1 MSSRRIPISSAAP
14 PPLRTNNNQNAPWQS
29 SLDLVFSFSR
39 SAAFFGSNLPSSPSF
54 VARYRRPSQAGDE
67 EESVADG
74 EGDREERDRT
84 TSEDRASG
92 PTESSDWSD
101 DGLDDQRWDGETL
114 PRNAVATA
122 SPGSNNRSTTNS
134 SRPSGPRRNTSDGS
148 GQPLASSLASSPSQ
162 SPRSHVHYSLAPT
175 SPELPQTNERTT
187 LLSPPQ
193 PNSTATYS
201 SFPSTSLSKNSRL
214 SPHLGGTRR
223 LSVISS
229 EGWVEA
235 VEEKRGRSTYGQ
247 TLFNTCAPSL
257 SIFVIGHINGK
268 CLICSPNFCPFHTGS
283 MSWSVWGC

>member
-14 PPLRTNNNQNAPWQS
+14 PPLRTNNNAQNAPWQS

-67 EESVADG
+67 ESIADD
-74 EGDREERDRT
+74 EGDRDARERT

-92 PTESSDWSD
+92 ATEGSDWSD
-101 DGLDDQRWDGETL
+101 DGLNDQRWDGETEQL
-114 PRNAVATA
+114 PRNAVASTA
-122 SPGSNNRSTTNS
+122 SPASHNRSGGTTNS
-134 SRPSGPRRNTSDGS
+134 RPAGPTRMSSDGS
-148 GQPLASSLASSPSQ
+148 DLPLASSLASSQSQ
-162 SPRSHVHYSLAPT
+162 SPGSHVHYSLAPT
-175 SPELPQTNERTT
+175 SPEIPQSTERTN
-187 LLSPPQ
+187 LLSPPR

-214 SPHLGGTRR
+214 APHQGGARR

-247 TLFNTCAPSL
+247 TLFNT
-257 SIFVIGHINGK
+257 
-268 CLICSPNFCPFHTGS
+268 
-283 MSWSVWGC
+283 